1 MAKTYRIVD
10 RGIGGRPVIQ
20 AKESD
25 IQRAI
30 LDWLAAERIW
40 HIRLNTG
47 AMAGSHKG
55 KRWFVRFGRPGLADI
70 LAVKPYRAP
79 MVTMNSSAT
88 QAGVC
93 FSLVPWQRPHW
104 ATHTVKG
111 YSAGQAYEL
120 PAYWIEVKT
129 AKGTQSDDQKRFQ
142 KEVTEQGM
150 TYILARDL
158 SDVIAALK

>member
-1 MAKTYRIVD
+1 MKLSNPVSLPARSK
-10 RGIGGRPVIQ
+10 PVIQ
-20 AKESD
+20 AKESE

-55 KRWFVRFGRPGLADI
+55 KKWFVRFGRPGMADI
-70 LAVKPYRAP
+70 LAVKASYNNTPAMASGICSGSGVWQQMPVTVTVIGAGHPYP
-79 MVTMNSSAT
+79 I
-88 QAGVC
+88 
-93 FSLVPWQRPHW
+93 
-104 ATHTVKG
+104 
-111 YSAGQAYEL
+111 

-129 AKGTQSDDQKRFQ
+129 AKGTQSDEQKRFQ

-150 TYILARDL
+150 TYILARSLD
-158 SDVIAALK
+158 DVLAALK